1 MRPSGLVVAKLYD
14 DRHRFSSYWPA
25 LRKLSVPVP
34 ATRVV
39 SLPEAG
45 LTSDVVGSVTAF
57 MRREG
62 LSQAF
67 VRSGFKA
74 APRRLRD
81 GSLVH
86 ERSRAAVESTLHSLL
101 NQHAAAGIPH
111 GNEIVVR
118 RRLDLDYCRFPAHN
132 HAAEPRFFVEDG
144 SILRHTGRIDTGLVP
159 DCEGRYDYV
168 VRALDTAESPKDIV
182 ETVANGLADDG
193 YPWAVDVVLDAHGEW
208 WVTELH
214 LDGVRRD
221 DDARQWR
228 NICGQGDRLGRDPVW
243 IHGAALPALR
253 NS

>member
-14 DRHRFSSYWPA
+14 DRHRFGSYWPT

-45 LTSDVVGSVTAF
+45 LTSVVGSVTAF

-86 ERSRAAVESTLHSLL
+86 ERSRAAVESTLRSLL
-101 NQHAAAGIPH
+101 NQHAAAGVPH

-132 HAAEPRFFVEDG
+132 HAAELRFFVEDG
-144 SILRHTGRIDTGLVP
+144 SILRRAGRIDTGLVP
-159 DCEGRYDYV
+159 DCRGRYDHV
-168 VRALDTAESPKDIV
+168 VRALDTAESPEDIV
-182 ETVANGLADDG
+182 ETVADGLADDG
-193 YPWAVDVVLDAHGEW
+193 YPWTVDVVLDAHGEW

-214 LDGVRRD
+214 LDGVRWD
-221 DDARQWR
+221 DDAGQWR
-228 NICGQGDRLGRDPVW
+228 NICGQEDRPGWGPVW
-243 IHGAALPALR
+243 THGAALPTLR
-253 NS
+253 DS